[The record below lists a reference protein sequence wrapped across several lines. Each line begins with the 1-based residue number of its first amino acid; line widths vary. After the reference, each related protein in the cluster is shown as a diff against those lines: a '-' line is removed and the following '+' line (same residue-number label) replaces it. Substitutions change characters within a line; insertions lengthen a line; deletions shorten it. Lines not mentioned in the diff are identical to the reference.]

1 MSGTPEVWAEASK
14 PGEIN
19 YERLAAQAG
28 LPPEDYADVADVP
41 DVSGGVIETTREAL
55 EAEPQEPLAVGSD
68 EVEVDEPDE
77 PEAAA
82 SPEAEPIRAGSRS
95 HKFEWERSLIH
106 YMNRDTYPEEF
117 RRTIDAMEAMRAGL
131 ALSSFADR
139 YGRNAR
145 PGGPRLGHLLG
156 LSAKAARRWV
166 DKLEELGWVKCA
178 YRGGSGPND
187 ASHYELV
194 IPAGR
199 RYSDLPY

>member
-1 MSGTPEVWAEASK
+1 MSADPWEQAKQAAIAGEPPRRIPEPPAPEDDGYEPADLPQGPAADEADEG
-14 PGEIN
+14 PGEPT
-19 YERLAAQAG
+19 E
-28 LPPEDYADVADVP
+28 
-41 DVSGGVIETTREAL
+41 
-55 EAEPQEPLAVGSD
+55 
-68 EVEVDEPDE
+68 
-77 PEAAA
+77 
-82 SPEAEPIRAGSRS
+82 AGSRS